1 MRAAVLLIVA
11 ALSLTGCGTA
21 LVATGDT
28 AMPNLMDVFSFQD
41 RCSQE
46 SQGDG

>member
-1 MRAAVLLIVA
+1 MRKMILLIVA
-11 ALSLTGCGTA
+11 ALSLTGCGAA
-21 LVATGDT
+21 LVATGD
-28 AMPNLMDVFSFQD
+28 AMPNPMDVFVFQE